1 MEKGV
6 NAEREQELDSVDE
19 DDPED
24 EGEDSD
30 DEEDD
35 EEDDDEDDEEDDE
48 DDKPGRRPT
57 PPTRRPPA
65 PATMMDKE
73 NLKVIIL
80 EKYAAGM
87 DAYAISEWLI
97 EHRIANLEDGEYLDP
112 RQISGFKSLM
122 TRQAGDT
129 TTPVV
134 ATPQGVPAPE
144 EKGKVLIPRPRTK
157 LDTFVEMLDKAVA
170 TGNPSLG
177 QIAVDGIY
185 KEMDKSEHGGAD
197 DKLWTLL
204 TTMMTEGKGKSKL
217 SELKELTEIV
227 SNLMPQQPEGKTE
240 AVQMAEVMERS
251 VHDTVMEVKD
261 TALRVS
267 GSKNQADKMGKCPS
281 CVKIIPMDSLYC
293 NYCGLAFKQ
302 KIEEEGGEEEEDE
315 GEAKE
320 RQRAEQE
327 KQRRTDIARRT
338 VGGKKPPQRPPPA
351 QPTPQPAKPAAPA
364 PKPVAPTPVQAPQ
377 PAGPSITPEE
387 RAAILH
393 NLKRLANFIAAKD
406 DPLLKT
412 QALFKVGD
420 VDDRKQ
426 GLFLAIVGRER
437 LLAAGQRLIKEHP
450 ELADFQHY
458 VELCDSADGRLWI
471 DTSFEEVKRQAKLSG
486 IMLKKEE
493 AAEFLDKVEA
503 RLGFQ
508 ID

>member
-1 MEKGV
+1 
-6 NAEREQELDSVDE
+6 
-19 DDPED
+19 
-24 EGEDSD
+24 
-30 DEEDD
+30 
-35 EEDDDEDDEEDDE
+35 
-48 DDKPGRRPT
+48 
-57 PPTRRPPA
+57 
-65 PATMMDKE
+65 
-73 NLKVIIL
+73 
-80 EKYAAGM
+80 
-87 DAYAISEWLI
+87 
-97 EHRIANLEDGEYLDP
+97 
-112 RQISGFKSLM
+112 
-122 TRQAGDT
+122 
-129 TTPVV
+129 
-134 ATPQGVPAPE
+134 
-144 EKGKVLIPRPRTK
+144 
-157 LDTFVEMLDKAVA
+157 
-170 TGNPSLG
+170 
-177 QIAVDGIY
+177 VDGIY
-185 KEMDKSEHGGAD
+185 SEINKNDHGSGTD
-197 DKLWTLL
+197 DKVWELFKLQL
-204 TTMMTEGKGKSKL
+204 EGGKGKSKL

-227 SNLMPQQPEGKTE
+227 KNLMPDQPEGKTE

-281 CVKIIPMDSLYC
+281 CAKIIPMDSLYC

-302 KIEEEGGEEEEDE
+302 KIVEEAEEEDE

-327 KQRRTDIARRT
+327 KQRRADIARRA

-351 QPTPQPAKPAAPA
+351 QPTPQPTPQAAKPAAPA
-364 PKPVAPTPVQAPQ
+364 PTPVAPTPAQAPQ
-377 PAGPSITPEE
+377 PAGPSITPDE

-406 DPLLKT
+406 EPILKT

-420 VDDRKQ
+420 IDDRKH

-437 LLAAGQRLIKEHP
+437 LLAAGMRLIKEHP

-458 VELCDSADGRLWI
+458 VELCDSADGRVWI

-493 AAEFLDKVEA
+493 AAELLDKVEA